1 LTTASQVPDSSAKSM
16 EMIGR
21 RLAEL
26 QATFPQGSAES
37 LLLEAAARELSQLRF
52 EKTKHERWF
61 KTLDTQLR
69 VLDRERQKFVAVVNQ
84 TDTYVCVVD
93 SAHRILWVNHAM
105 SVRLDSEAEHGREQL
120 PLCEAFARI
129 GLEESELPEIE
140 SSLARAFREN
150 VAVHG
155 EHRQTSGR
163 ERRSL
168 YLTGLP
174 ILGPEG
180 TPDEV
185 LVLLQDLSNL
195 DVLRKSEARYRLLF
209 EQSPD
214 AMVMVDPRTM
224 KIVLANPVASRLTG
238 WSPDELV
245 ALTIDRLHDP
255 EDWEHAKKEMSR
267 VATHEEATFCECVLI
282 SKQDKQIQ
290 ASMSATRFDLD
301 GRMVLLLDYQDQ
313 TKRKRLEAELRQSHK
328 MEAIGRLAGGVAHD
342 FNNLLTV
349 ILGQSEQLAKRLEEE
364 PKLRAHAESI
374 QKAAFRGSLLT
385 RQLLAFGRKEVLQ
398 AVVLDLNEVLSDLE
412 TLLRRLIGEDLNLGT
427 KLCSDPCW
435 VRIDRG
441 QIEQVIMNLAVNAR
455 DAMPMGGQCVL
466 EVTRDFASNSVVLR
480 VSDTGCGMDAE
491 TMAHLFEPFFT
502 TKERGKGTGLGLST
516 AYAIVSEYS
525 GRIEVTSAIGKGT
538 TFTITFP
545 LAAPEVRAPKS
556 EPVDRQGS
564 SSGTETILLV
574 EDEHD
579 LRKMAAQALELS
591 NYTVIEASCGEEALE
606 IFSDAARNVDLLLTD
621 VIMPG
626 IGGGELV
633 KRATQIRPALR
644 VLYMSGYT
652 DDSVVRHGVSDSEV
666 AFLQKPFTLDTLSR
680 RVREVLD
687 A

>member
-1 LTTASQVPDSSAKSM
+1 LTTASHASDPGAK
-16 EMIGR
+16 
-21 RLAEL
+21 AETLGPQLTQL
-26 QATFPQGSAES
+26 QAAFPQGSEQS
-37 LLLEAAARELSQLRF
+37 RLLEAVGREISQLRY

-93 SAHRILWVNHAM
+93 AEQHILWVNHAM
-105 SVRLDSEAEHGREQL
+105 AVRFDPEEEHGRERVVL
-120 PLCEAFARI
+120 REALARI
-129 GLEESELPEIE
+129 GLEEGELPEIE
-140 SSLARAFREN
+140 STLGRAFREN
-150 VAVHG
+150 VAVHA
-155 EHRQTSGR
+155 ELHQTRGG

-174 ILGPEG
+174 ILGPDG
-180 TPDEV
+180 SPDEV
-185 LVLLQDLSNL
+185 LVLLQDLSDL

-224 KIVLANPVASRLTG
+224 RIVLANPVASRLTG
-238 WSPDELV
+238 WSAEEL
-245 ALTIDRLHDP
+245 LTLSVDALHDG
-255 EDWEHAKKEMSR
+255 EDWEHSKRELNR
-267 VATHEEATFCECVLI
+267 VATHEETTFGECVLI
-282 SKQDKQIQ
+282 SKQGKHIQ

-301 GRMVLLLDYQDQ
+301 GRLVLLVDYQDQ

-349 ILGQSEQLAKRLEEE
+349 ILGQSEQLAKRLDED
-364 PKLRAHAESI
+364 PKLRAQAESI

-398 AVVLDLNEVLSDLE
+398 TIVLDLNDVLSDLE
-412 TLLRRLIGEDLNLGT
+412 TLLRRLIGEDLNLET
-427 KLCSDPCW
+427 KLSPDPCW

-455 DAMPMGGQCVL
+455 DAMPVGGQCIL
-466 EVTRDFASNSVVLR
+466 EVARDHVANSVVLK

-491 TMAHLFEPFFT
+491 TMAHVFEPFFT

-525 GRIEVTSAIGKGT
+525 GRIEVTSAVGRGT
-538 TFTITFP
+538 MFTITFP
-545 LAAPEVRAPKS
+545 LATQEVRAPKS
-556 EPVDRQGS
+556 EPVERSGS
-564 SSGTETILLV
+564 TSGTETILLV
-574 EDEHD
+574 EDEPD
-579 LRKMAAQALELS
+579 LRMMAAQALELS

-606 IFSDAARNVDLLLTD
+606 VFADENRGIDLLLTD

-626 IGGGELV
+626 MGGGELV
-633 KRATQIRPALR
+633 KRATHLRPQLR

>member
-1 LTTASQVPDSSAKSM
+1 MTTASHASDPSANTA
-16 EMIGR
+16 ETLGP

-26 QATFPQGSAES
+26 QATFPNGSEES
-37 LLLEAAARELSQLRF
+37 RLLEAAARELGLLRY

-93 SAHRILWVNHAM
+93 SEQHILWVNHAM
-105 SVRLDSEAEHGREQL
+105 SSRLHPEAEHGRDRL
-120 PLCEAFARI
+120 HLNGAFASL
-129 GLEESELPEIE
+129 GLEEGELPEIA
-140 SSLARAFREN
+140 STLQRAFREN
-150 VAVHG
+150 LAVHG
-155 EHRQTSGR
+155 ELHQTRGG

-174 ILGPEG
+174 ILGPDG
-180 TPDEV
+180 SPDEV
-185 LVLLQDLSNL
+185 LVLLQDLSDL

-224 KIVLANPVASRLTG
+224 RIVLANPVASRLTG
-238 WSPDELV
+238 WSADEL
-245 ALTIDRLHDP
+245 LTLSIERLHDAG
-255 EDWEHAKKEMSR
+255 DWEHSKKELNR
-267 VATHEEATFCECVLI
+267 VATHEGTTFGECVLV
-282 SKQDKQIQ
+282 SKQGKIIQ

-301 GRMVLLLDYQDQ
+301 GRLVLLVDYQDQ

-349 ILGQSEQLAKRLEEE
+349 ILGQSEQLSKRLDAE
-364 PKLRAHAESI
+364 PKLRAQAESI

-398 AVVLDLNEVLSDLE
+398 TVVLDLNDVIADLE
-412 TLLRRLIGEDLNLGT
+412 TLLRRLIGEDLNLET
-427 KLCSDPCW
+427 KLGADPCW

-455 DAMPMGGQCVL
+455 DAMPVGGQCVL
-466 EVTRDFASNSVVLR
+466 EVTRDQVANSVVLR
-480 VSDTGCGMDAE
+480 VADTGCGMDAE
-491 TMAHLFEPFFT
+491 TMAHVFEPFFT

-525 GRIEVTSAIGKGT
+525 GRIEVTSAVGKGT

-545 LAAPEVRAPKS
+545 VAIPENRAPRI
-556 EPVDRQGS
+556 EPVERGGS
-564 SSGTETILLV
+564 TSGTETILLV

-606 IFSDAARNVDLLLTD
+606 FFSNPERTIDLLLTD

>member
-1 LTTASQVPDSSAKSM
+1 LTTASHASDSSAKPP
-16 EMIGR
+16 ETLVP
-21 RLAEL
+21 RLTQL
-26 QATFPQGSAES
+26 QSTFPAGSEPS
-37 LLLEAAARELSQLRF
+37 RLLEATARELAQLRY
-52 EKTKHERWF
+52 EKSKHERWF

-93 SAHRILWVNHAM
+93 SDQRILWVNHGM
-105 SVRLDSEAEHGREQL
+105 SVRLDPDEEHGRA
-120 PLCEAFARI
+120 PLALSEALARI
-129 GLEESELPEIE
+129 GLEQEELPEIA
-140 SSLARAFREN
+140 SAVTRAFRQN
-150 VAVHG
+150 VAVHA
-155 EHRQTSGR
+155 ELHQTRGG

-174 ILGPEG
+174 ILGPDG
-180 TPDEV
+180 QPDEV
-185 LVLLQDLSNL
+185 LVLLQDLSDL

-214 AMVMVDPRTM
+214 AMVMVDPGTM
-224 KIVLANPVASRLTG
+224 RIVLANPVASRLTG
-238 WSPDELV
+238 WSADEL
-245 ALTIDRLHDP
+245 LGLSIDRLHDP
-255 EDWEHAKKEMSR
+255 ENWEHSKKELNR
-267 VATHEEATFCECVLI
+267 VATSEETTFIECVLV
-282 SKQDKQIQ
+282 SKQGKHIQ

-301 GRMVLLLDYQDQ
+301 GRLVVLVDYQDQ

-349 ILGQSEQLAKRLEEE
+349 ILGQSEQLTKRLGED
-364 PKLRAHAESI
+364 PKLRAQAESI

-398 AVVLDLNEVLSDLE
+398 TVVLDLNDVLFDLE
-412 TLLRRLIGEDLNLGT
+412 TLLRRLIGEDLNLET
-427 KLCSDPCW
+427 RLSPEPCW
-435 VRIDRG
+435 VRIDCG

-466 EVTRDFASNSVVLR
+466 EVARDHAANTAVLR
-480 VSDTGCGMDAE
+480 VSDTGCGMDSD
-491 TMAHLFEPFFT
+491 TMAHVFEPFFT

-525 GRIEVTSAIGKGT
+525 GRIEVASVVGKGT

-545 LAAPEVRAPKS
+545 LAIPEVRAPKA
-556 EPVDRQGS
+556 EPVERSGTT
-564 SSGTETILLV
+564 SGTETILLV

-606 IFSDAARNVDLLLTD
+606 IFSDPGRGIDLLLTD

-626 IGGGELV
+626 MGGGELV
-633 KRATQIRPALR
+633 RRATLIRPQLR

-652 DDSVVRHGVSDSEV
+652 DDAVVRHGVSDSEV
-666 AFLQKPFTLDTLSR
+666 AFLQKPFTLDALSR

>member
-1 LTTASQVPDSSAKSM
+1 MTTASHASDPGAK
-16 EMIGR
+16 
-21 RLAEL
+21 AETLGAQLKQL
-26 QATFPQGSAES
+26 QAAFPNGSEQS
-37 LLLEAAARELSQLRF
+37 RLLEAVAREISQLRY

-93 SAHRILWVNHAM
+93 AEQRILWVNHAM
-105 SVRLDSEAEHGREQL
+105 SVRLDPEEEHGRERVAL
-120 PLCEAFARI
+120 REALARI
-129 GLEESELPEIE
+129 GLEEGELPEIE
-140 SSLARAFREN
+140 STLGRAFREN
-150 VAVHG
+150 VAVHA
-155 EHRQTSGR
+155 ELHQTRGG

-174 ILGPEG
+174 ILGPDG
-180 TPDEV
+180 SPDEV
-185 LVLLQDLSNL
+185 LVLLQDLSDL

-224 KIVLANPVASRLTG
+224 RIVLANPVASRLTG
-238 WSPDELV
+238 WSAEEL
-245 ALTIDRLHDP
+245 LTLSIDALHDAD
-255 EDWEHAKKEMSR
+255 DWEHSKRELNR
-267 VATHEEATFCECVLI
+267 VATHEEATFGECVLI
-282 SKQDKQIQ
+282 SKQGKHIQ

-301 GRMVLLLDYQDQ
+301 GRLVLLVDYQDQ

-349 ILGQSEQLAKRLEEE
+349 ILGQSEQLAKRLDEE
-364 PKLRAHAESI
+364 PKLRAQAESI

-398 AVVLDLNEVLSDLE
+398 TIVLDLNDVLSDLE
-412 TLLRRLIGEDLNLGT
+412 TLLRRLIGEDLNFET
-427 KLCSDPCW
+427 KLSHEPCW

-455 DAMPMGGQCVL
+455 DAMPVGGQCIL
-466 EVTRDFASNSVVLR
+466 EVARDHVTNSVVLK

-491 TMAHLFEPFFT
+491 TMAHVFEPFFT

-525 GRIEVTSAIGKGT
+525 GRIEVTSAVGRGT

-545 LAAPEVRAPKS
+545 LATQEVRVPKS
-556 EPVDRQGS
+556 EPVERSGS
-564 SSGTETILLV
+564 TSGTETILLV
-574 EDEHD
+574 EDEPD
-579 LRKMAAQALELS
+579 LRMMAAQALELS

-606 IFSDAARNVDLLLTD
+606 VFSDANRGIDLLLTD

-633 KRATQIRPALR
+633 KRATQIRPQLR

-666 AFLQKPFTLDTLSR
+666 AFLQKPFTLETLSR